1 MNNFQHQHTAHCESG
16 VMSTMLKAQGVDFN
30 EAMVFG
36 LASALTFV
44 YIPLIKVNGMP
55 LISHTACHQNQSLK
69 MWQNI

>member
-16 VMSTMLKAQGVDFN
+16 VMSTMLNAQGVDFN

-44 YIPLIKVNGMP
+44 YIPLVKINGLP
-55 LISHTACHQNQSLK
+55 LISIECRRDLLSKGYQSS
-69 MWQNI
+69 